1 MNKSKQNVQPVISFD
16 ASLQSHP
23 VTAVFLTTC
32 SNGDLVVLCGCKDNR
47 YISAWVLAAGE
58 ISCSHV
64 LDLFPHIA
72 GKCLLLFDR
81 ISSRLLA
88 ADLIRP
94 SVLDLDIADGCI
106 VSARYLCIDACIV
119 SAVILRDAGTH
130 ISSVFAAQ
138 ASGIVRID
146 IPFKGTIKESSMFT
160 DRPIPEV
167 RSLQPASLTFTL
179 LSQNLDIQRM
189 DAAAA
194 SNDVE
199 ALIERL
205 EGLMNAHAAEKMK
218 AMEKTIE
225 AKVRDGIRAHENS
238 TAKEVRVNSLALNAK
253 PCSRVRRRQTES

>member
-16 ASLQSHP
+16 TSSQSHP

-47 YISAWVLAAGE
+47 YISAWVLAAGQ
-58 ISCSHV
+58 ISCSNV

-94 SVLDLDIADGCI
+94 SVLDLHIADGCV
-106 VSARYLCIDACIV
+106 VSARYLYLDACIV
-119 SAVILRDAGTH
+119 SAVFLRDAGTH
-130 ISSVFAAQ
+130 TSSVFAAQ
-138 ASGIVRID
+138 ALGIVRIE
-146 IPFKGTIKESSMFT
+146 IPFNGTIKESSMFT
-160 DRPIPEV
+160 DRQRIPEV
-167 RSLQPASLTFTL
+167 RSLQSAFLSFKL
-179 LSQNLDIQRM
+179 LIQSLDIQRM
-189 DAAAA
+189 DTAAV
-194 SNDVE
+194 SHDVKT
-199 ALIERL
+199 LIERL
-205 EGLMNAHAAEKMK
+205 EGLMNAQAAEKMK

-238 TAKEVRVNSLALNAK
+238 TAKEVR
-253 PCSRVRRRQTES
+253 